1 MVGVFQKM
9 ALKKDI
15 IMAAARELR
24 ISGLTSTL
32 TNDEVAAFLYEL
44 EGMMAQL
51 LGSGYDIG
59 YVFTEESD
67 PNDDLGVS
75 REYWPMMQTRLAV
88 QMSPSF
94 GMGLPLD
101 LVTKAKQ
108 AYTSFLATWNRNNL
122 MPVVPSRRMPIGSG
136 NTFRGSR
143 YNRFNRPQPQAQIN
157 QDNTPMSTNDILDT
171 AIDFTDWLTQEE
183 GDYLMSFEIEQ
194 SNNLTIQSSGQTD
207 FRVEFRVKVDSA
219 DKSFQQVMVTATAAS
234 GRVTTRYKNFV
245 ISEKGVIN

>member
-15 IMAAARELR
+15 IDAAARELR

-32 TNDEVAAFLYEL
+32 TNDEVAAFLYEM

-59 YVFTEESD
+59 YVFTEEPD

-94 GMGLPLD
+94 GMGLPID

-108 AYTSFLATWNRNNL
+108 AYTSFLATWNRSNL

-136 NTFRGSR
+136 NSLRHLNYRRFRT
-143 YNRFNRPQPQAQIN
+143 PQPQPMVN
-157 QDNTPMSTNDILDT
+157 GDNTQMSVGDILDT
-171 AIDFTDWLTQEE
+171 FIDFSDWLNQEE
-183 GDYLMSFEIEQ
+183 GDYLMTFEIDGT
-194 SNNLTIQSSGQTD
+194 SNLTIQSSGQTD
-207 FRVEFRVKVDSA
+207 FRVEFRVKAEGNEYLLQRV
-219 DKSFQQVMVTATAAS
+219 KITATAAS
-234 GRVTTRYKNFV
+234 GRVITRHKDFV
-245 ISEKGVIN
+245 ISGAGVIN